1 MQSLLNIVRGRV
13 GNSAVIYGA
22 ENIVL
27 FHKLFEAAC
36 EPEAA
41 DSLVRDKKN
50 IVKLKGFQLV
60 YELVHSMKKLRGTVW
75 KERDCKLE
83 DSLKCAAV

>member
-1 MQSLLNIVRGRV
+1 M
-13 GNSAVIYGA
+13 
-22 ENIVL
+22 
-27 FHKLFEAAC
+27 AC
-36 EPEAA
+36 EPKAA

-50 IVKLKGFQLV
+50 MVKLKGFQLV

-75 KERDCKLE
+75 KERDYKLE